1 MSGNELLDDILN
13 DLRGERKFLKKLCA
27 FLCAVIVVLIVSIVA
42 VSIHYQNKLFKF
54 IGETEIMTSID
65 MNNKNSTNYGNINT
79 K

>member
-27 FLCAVIVVLIVSIVA
+27 FLCAVIVVLISGIIFTSVYNQWKI
-42 VSIHYQNKLFKF
+42 FDF
-54 IGETEIMTSID
+54 IGETEFESTID
-65 MNNKNSTNYGNINT
+65 INNDYAVNNSEIYV